1 MALPLTGDITQTKA
15 VAQVPVA
22 LALPRVTKTELL
34 DATSAINDF
43 GLSGKGDGGLLLAV
57 DGANRTI
64 VTATGQ
70 STTSTWITVG
80 AATSVVYATPV

>member
-1 MALPLTGDITQTKA
+1 MALPITGDITQTKA
-15 VAQVPVA
+15 VKQSPVA

-70 STTSTWITVG
+70 GTTSTWITVG